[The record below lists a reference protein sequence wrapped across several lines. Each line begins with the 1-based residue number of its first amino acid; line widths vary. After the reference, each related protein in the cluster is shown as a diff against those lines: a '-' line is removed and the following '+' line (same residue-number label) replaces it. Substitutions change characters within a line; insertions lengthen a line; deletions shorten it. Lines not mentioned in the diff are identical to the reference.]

1 MGLVSITSVQVDNE
15 LTKAKVYLSSL
26 DEEEQLVQK
35 VSRHKGKFRKAIGD
49 QARIRR
55 VPELEF
61 ILDPS
66 ISAITRIDDILAN
79 LHATETPNDH
89 DTMVIGTETSTL
101 DAEGEVLRK
110 THKKPSLKELQAASK
125 DFVGAIK
132 QIPPMVSAVKVQG
145 KRLYEIARE
154 GKVITREPRTVEIHE
169 LSISDGPRNNV
180 FTLKVKCGSGTY
192 IRSLVSDIAQQAGSL
207 GHVGTL
213 RRTAIGSHNEIDAS
227 RIEKAVIIE
236 LTEGLRD
243 YEMIQVNDTMKERIK
258 VGAVVRIEE
267 LSPVKSQGPWVIV
280 DSEQNLLAMYENFK
294 TGTLKPAVVLPQ
306 EN

>member
-1 MGLVSITSVQVDNE
+1 MPPKSLIIMTQTTTKHGFAIVDKETGWTSHDVVAKARGTFK
-15 LTKAKVYLSSL
+15 TKK
-26 DEEEQLVQK
+26 
-35 VSRHKGKFRKAIGD
+35 IGHSGT
-49 QARIRR
+49 
-55 VPELEF
+55 
-61 ILDPS
+61 LDPPATGVL
-66 ISAITRIDDILAN
+66 ILGLGKATRLLRFITDLPKEYEA
-79 LHATETPNDH
+79 
-89 DTMVIGTETSTL
+89 TMVIGTETSTL

-110 THKKPSLKELQAASK
+110 TNKKPSLKELQAASK
-125 DFVGAIK
+125 DFVGVIK

-154 GKVITREPRTVEIHE
+154 GKEITREPRTVKIHE

-227 RIEKAVIIE
+227 QIEKAVIIE
-236 LTEGLRD
+236 LTEGLKD

-258 VGAVVRIEE
+258 VGAVVRTEE
-267 LSPVKSQGPWVIV
+267 LSPVKPQGPWAIV
-280 DSEQNLLAMYENFK
+280 DSGQNLLAMYENFK